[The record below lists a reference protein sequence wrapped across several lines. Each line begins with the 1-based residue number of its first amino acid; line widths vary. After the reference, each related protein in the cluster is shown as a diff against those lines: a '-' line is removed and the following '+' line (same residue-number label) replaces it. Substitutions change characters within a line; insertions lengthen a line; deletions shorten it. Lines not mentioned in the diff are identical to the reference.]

1 MSENNQIYSRILVHG
16 TVMYSLK
23 DKPEQTGEVS
33 LNIIAN
39 AGFDEYVSMKD
50 ISKIH
55 RALSDTVIKQS
66 KEASIEIEVNNVVI
80 NNIMHLGDSN
90 DEQFYGE

>member
-23 DKPEQTGEVS
+23 DDPDQTGEIS

-39 AGFDEYVSMKD
+39 AGFDEYVCMKD
-50 ISKIH
+50 ISTIH
-55 RALSDTVIKQS
+55 RAFSDTVIKHS
-66 KEASIEIEVNNVVI
+66 KEESIEIEVTNVVI
-80 NNIMHLGDSN
+80 NNIMHLGDST